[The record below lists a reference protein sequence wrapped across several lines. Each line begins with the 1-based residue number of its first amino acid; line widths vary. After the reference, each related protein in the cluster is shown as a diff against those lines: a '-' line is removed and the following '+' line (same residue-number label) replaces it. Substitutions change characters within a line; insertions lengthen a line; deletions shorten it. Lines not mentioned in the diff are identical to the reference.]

1 MSALASAPEPMASR
15 IDVRCSDTERDVW
28 RWAAQRAGV
37 TVSEL
42 ARRLLNAHAAN
53 EIAGSR

>member
-1 MSALASAPEPMASR
+1 MASR